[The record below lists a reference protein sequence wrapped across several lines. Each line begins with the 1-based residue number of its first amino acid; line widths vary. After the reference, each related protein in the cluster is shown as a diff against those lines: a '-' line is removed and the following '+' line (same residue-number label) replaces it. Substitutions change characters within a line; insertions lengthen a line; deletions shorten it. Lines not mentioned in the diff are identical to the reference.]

1 MRIKRDKY
9 LDDLKLRM
17 GNGMIKVITGIRR
30 CGKTYLLFELF
41 GAYLRSLGVDEA
53 HLIEIALDDD
63 QFEALRDPRA
73 LSHHIRE
80 RVADDDGQYY
90 VLLDEVQYAMS
101 SEELKDKDSPPRLYG
116 VLNGLLHLRNVDV
129 YVTGSNSKLLSSDV
143 MTEFRGRGDRVHV
156 RPFSFAEFM
165 QAYEGDVYHG
175 WAEYVTYGGM
185 PLACAMRSDE
195 QRARYLEDLFAETYM
210 KDIIAR
216 NGIVKTQELD
226 DLIDVL
232 ASCIGS
238 LTNPSR
244 IEATFKSELHS
255 DISRNTIY
263 TYIEYLKD
271 SFLIEE
277 SGRFDVKGR
286 RHIGSPR
293 KYYFE
298 DIGLRNARLGFR
310 QVEETHIMENIVYNE
325 LCLRGYAVDVGVVE
339 KRVRDGKGRQVRKQL
354 ECDFVA
360 NKGSE
365 RLYVQSAFQIPTRA
379 KEEAEKASL
388 LEIADSFK
396 KVVLVRDVLK
406 PRWDENGILT
416 MSVYDFLLDPN
427 SLRL

>member
-1 MRIKRDKY
+1 M
-9 LDDLKLRM
+9 
-17 GNGMIKVITGIRR
+17 
-30 CGKTYLLFELF
+30 
-41 GAYLRSLGVDEA
+41 
-53 HLIEIALDDD
+53 
-63 QFEALRDPRA
+63 
-73 LSHHIRE
+73 
-80 RVADDDGQYY
+80 
-90 VLLDEVQYAMS
+90 
-101 SEELKDKDSPPRLYG
+101 
-116 VLNGLLHLRNVDV
+116 
-129 YVTGSNSKLLSSDV
+129 
-143 MTEFRGRGDRVHV
+143 
-156 RPFSFAEFM
+156 
-165 QAYEGDVYHG
+165 
-175 WAEYVTYGGM
+175 
-185 PLACAMRSDE
+185 
-195 QRARYLEDLFAETYM
+195 
-210 KDIIAR
+210 
-216 NGIVKTQELD
+216 
-226 DLIDVL
+226 
-232 ASCIGS
+232 
-238 LTNPSR
+238 
-244 IEATFKSELHS
+244 
-255 DISRNTIY
+255 
-263 TYIEYLKD
+263 
-271 SFLIEE
+271 
-277 SGRFDVKGR
+277 KGR

-325 LCLRGYAVDVGVVE
+325 LCLRGYVVDVGVVE

>member
-1 MRIKRDKY
+1 MEIKRDLY
-9 LDDLKLRM
+9 LQRLIDRM
-17 GNGMIKVITGIRR
+17 HNGMIKVVTGIRR
-30 CGKTYLLFELF
+30 CGKSYLILKIFRDYLF
-41 GAYLRSLGVDEA
+41 GIGVDPS
-53 HLIEIALDDD
+53 HILQVALDLR
-63 QFEALRDPRA
+63 ENAPLRDPDA
-73 LSHHIRE
+73 ILAHIRSLLLN
-80 RVADDDGQYY
+80 DGQWTYIF
-90 VLLDEVQYAMS
+90 LDEVQLLP
-101 SEELKDKDSPPRLYG
+101 EFED
-116 VLNGLLHLRNVDV
+116 VLNSLLHIPTVDV
-129 YVTGSNSKLLSSDV
+129 YVTGSNSRFLSKDV
-143 MTEFRGRGDRVHV
+143 ITEFRGRGDEVHLF
-156 RPFSFAEFM
+156 PLSFREFM
-165 QAYEGDVYHG
+165 SVYTGDVYHG

-244 IEATFKSELHS
+244 IEATFESELRS

-325 LCLRGYAVDVGVVE
+325 LCLRGYVVDVGVVE
-339 KRVRDGKGRQVRKQL
+339 KRVRDGEGRQVRKQL